1 MSFDNGP
8 RIVTNGLVLALDAA
22 DQNSYPGSGTTWTDL
37 SGNSNNFTLVNSP
50 TFSTTNGGRFAFNG
64 TTQTATLPSLN
75 LQQNF
80 TLDGWFNPNVLN
92 TFAMFGQGTT
102 AVRQGLHIWYIS
114 NTSIRF
120 GMYGN
125 DTDFT
130 VSTSIGNWYNMVFT
144 YNNSNPFTKQ
154 MYLNGVAQSGTP
166 VETQTSYI
174 GSGVFR
180 LGATYSTGGNYGNGS
195 FAGMRMYNRILSA
208 TEVRQNYDATKSR
221 FNLT

>member
-1 MSFDNGP
+1 
-8 RIVTNGLVLALDAA
+8 
-22 DQNSYPGSGTTWTDL
+22 
-37 SGNSNNFTLVNSP
+37 
-50 TFSTTNGGRFAFNG
+50 
-64 TTQTATLPSLN
+64 
-75 LQQNF
+75 
-80 TLDGWFNPNVLN
+80 
-92 TFAMFGQGTT
+92 MFGQGTT

>member
-22 DQNSYPGSGTTWTDL
+22 DRNSYPGSGTVWTDV
-37 SGNSNNFTLVNSP
+37 SGNNNNFTLNNSP
-50 TFSTTNGGRFAFNG
+50 TFSTANGGRFAFNG
-64 TTQTATLPSLN
+64 TNQDATLSSLN

-92 TFAMFGQGTT
+92 TFVMFGQGTT
-102 AVRQGLHIWYIS
+102 VANQGLHIWYVS
-114 NTSIRF
+114 NTSVRF
-120 GMYGN
+120 GMYSN

-154 MYLNGVAQSGTP
+154 MYINGVAQSGTGA
-166 VETQTSYI
+166 SAAYA
-174 GSGVFR
+174 GSGAFR
-180 LGATYSTGGNYGNGS
+180 LGATYSTGGSYGNGS
-195 FAGMRMYNRILSA
+195 YAGMKAYNRILSA
-208 TEVRQNYDATKSR
+208 SEIQQNYNATKTR
-221 FNLT
+221 FGLT

>member
-22 DQNSYPGSGTTWTDL
+22 DRNSYPGSGTVWTDV
-37 SGNSNNFTLVNSP
+37 SGNNNNFTLNNSP

-64 TTQTATLPSLN
+64 TNQDATLSSLN

-92 TFAMFGQGTT
+92 GFSMFGQGPIGYPN
-102 AVRQGLHIWYIS
+102 QGLHIWYVS
-114 NTSIRF
+114 NTSVRF
-120 GMYGN
+120 GMYSN

-154 MYLNGVAQSGTP
+154 MYINGVAQSGTGA
-166 VETQTSYI
+166 SAAYA
-174 GSGVFR
+174 GSGTFR
-180 LGATYSTGGNYGNGS
+180 LGSTYGTGLNYGNGS
-195 FAGMRMYNRILSA
+195 YAGMKMYNRILSA
-208 TEVRQNYDATKSR
+208 IEIQQNYNATKTR
-221 FNLT
+221 FGLT